1 MTEDMRADERPDIT
15 DDDSEMESSR
25 APLLDHLIELR
36 SRLIWSIVALAVASI
51 GCFFIARPLYNVL
64 LGPLVVVAEELDRQD
79 TTFELIYTAPLEVFF
94 VQLKLA
100 LFAGIFVAFPIIGW
114 QMYSFVAPGLYKREK
129 GAVLPFLIAAPVLFV
144 IGAVF
149 VYFVML
155 PLISRFALS
164 FEQLGGDG
172 IAAITPQI
180 KVSEYLSLVMALML
194 AFGLSFQL
202 PVILSLLGRAGILG
216 TETLRKGR
224 KYAIVGIL
232 VSAAFFT
239 PPDLISQVMLA
250 VPVYC
255 LYEIS
260 IWCVSMMEKKAAE
273 EEAARQ
279 EEDS

>member
-1 MTEDMRADERPDIT
+1 MREDERPDIT
-15 DDDSEMESSR
+15 DDDEMEASR

-36 SRLIWSIVALAVASI
+36 SRLISSIVALALATI
-51 GCFFIARPLYNVL
+51 GCFFIARPLYNIL
-64 LGPLVVVAEELDRQD
+64 LGPLVAVAELTRQD
-79 TTFELIYTAPLEVFF
+79 ANFELIYTAPLEVFF

-100 LFAGIFVAFPIIGW
+100 LFAGVFVAFPIIGW
-114 QMYSFVAPGLYKREK
+114 QMYSFVAPGLYRREK

-202 PVILSLLGRAGILG
+202 PVILSLMGRAGIVG
-216 TETLRKGR
+216 SDTLRSGR
-224 KYAIVGIL
+224 KYAVVAIL
-232 VSAAFFT
+232 VAAAFFT

-250 VPVYC
+250 VPVYG

-260 IWCVSMMEKKAAE
+260 IWCVRMMEKKAEE
-273 EEAARQ
+273 EEAAREA
-279 EEDS
+279 EE